1 MIQGATKT
9 MNENRL
15 TGLLGALCVA
25 LMFGLLWTGNAMPA
39 AFALVGLGAAVM
51 AAACVAADL

>member
-1 MIQGATKT
+1 MKT

-15 TGLLGALCVA
+15 TGLISALCVA
-25 LMFGLLWTGNAMPA
+25 LMLGLMWLGNATPA

-51 AAACVAADL
+51 AAVCVLSEF